1 MTVFQLV
8 DNFHVKFG
16 LDAVYPE
23 EPMFQTIKP
32 LHVKRLKFLV
42 EETHETCE
50 AGGLIMDITMR
61 PDVDAD
67 PDFPKF
73 VDGLLDTIYVAA
85 GTLLLS
91 GLSPDQCQQLFE
103 EVQRAN
109 MSKER
114 SKGDDDA
121 RSVRGSQFDV
131 VKPEGFVPPDIEG
144 LLRSFGWQG

>member
-1 MTVFQLV
+1 
-8 DNFHVKFG
+8 
-16 LDAVYPE
+16 
-23 EPMFQTIKP
+23 MFQPIEA
-32 LHVKRLKFLV
+32 LHSKRMKFQI
-42 EETHETCE
+42 EEVNEACE
-50 AGGLIMDITMR
+50 AGGLVGIFNLSTVSAG
-61 PDVDAD
+61 PK
-67 PDFPKF
+67 DFPKF

-91 GLSPDQCQQLFE
+91 GLSPDQCQELFL

-114 SKGDDDA
+114 SKGDDDK